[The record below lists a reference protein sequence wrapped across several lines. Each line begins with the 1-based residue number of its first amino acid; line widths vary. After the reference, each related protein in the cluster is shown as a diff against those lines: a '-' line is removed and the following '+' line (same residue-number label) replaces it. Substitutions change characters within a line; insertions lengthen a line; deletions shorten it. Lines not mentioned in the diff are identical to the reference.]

1 VSAALALSESRGR
14 WVLAATVLGSSLALV
29 DATVVNIAL
38 PTIGRDLHAGV
49 TGLTWTVNAY
59 TLTLAAL
66 ILLGGSLGDS
76 LGRRRVFIAG
86 VALFGLASLGCAIAP
101 GLATLVVARAVQG
114 IGGALLTPGSLAII
128 QATFR
133 PEDRAR
139 AIGAWSGLGGVA
151 AAVAPLLGGWL
162 VSAWSWRL
170 IFLINLP
177 LVVLVLVIAVRH
189 VPESRDAGASR
200 RVDHTG
206 AVLATAGLGL
216 ISFGLSA
223 WPRSG
228 FGSATVL
235 VPLVAGVAVVG
246 AFVAVERTS
255 REPMLPLGIFA
266 SRPFTVTN
274 VVTLLVY
281 AGLGGVFFW
290 LVVTLQV
297 VAGYGPVKAG
307 LSLLPVTIFMLAFS
321 ARAGV
326 LAERIGPRPLMAGG
340 PLLGAAG
347 VAVLTRVGP
356 GAGFLV
362 DVLAPV
368 AVLAAGLTLTV
379 TPLTTTALSSVPA
392 TRAGL
397 ASAVNNAVART
408 GGLLIVAVLPA
419 LSGLGPH
426 GFGDAAALAPAFRN
440 AMIICAVLLAVG
452 GTVAA
457 VFLPRRV
464 PVERPPTGPEEAPA
478 PVCPRRHC
486 GVDAT
491 PLGLA
496 PGHEDSATSSR

>member
-1 VSAALALSESRGR
+1 M
-14 WVLAATVLGSSLALV
+14 LAATVLGSSLALV

-38 PTIGRDLHAGV
+38 PAIGRDLHAGV

-76 LGRRRVFIAG
+76 RGRRKVFLVG

-101 GLATLVVARAVQG
+101 SMVALVIARAVQG
-114 IGGALLTPGSLAII
+114 IGGAMLTPGSLAII

-133 PEDRAR
+133 SEDRAR

-162 VSAWSWRL
+162 VSTWSWRL

-177 LVVLVLVIAVRH
+177 LVVVVLAIAVRH
-189 VPESRDAGASR
+189 VPETRDPGAAR
-200 RVDHTG
+200 RIDHTG

-216 ISFGLSA
+216 VSYGLSA
-223 WPRSG
+223 WPRNG
-228 FGSATVL
+228 IGSVTVL
-235 VPLVAGVAVVG
+235 LPLVAGLAVLG
-246 AFVAVERTS
+246 AFIAVERIT

-297 VAGYGPVKAG
+297 VAGYGPIQAG

-326 LAERIGPRPLMAGG
+326 LAERTGPRPPMVAG
-340 PLLGAAG
+340 PLLAAAG
-347 VAVLTRVGP
+347 VATLARVGS
-356 GAGFLV
+356 GSGFVV
-362 DVLAPV
+362 DVLVPV

-379 TPLTTTALSSVPA
+379 TPLTTTALGSVPA
-392 TRAGL
+392 ARSGL

-419 LSGLGPH
+419 LTGLGPH

-440 AMIICAVLLAVG
+440 AMIICAVLLALG
-452 GTVAA
+452 GAVAA
-457 VFLPRRV
+457 LFLPRHA
-464 PVERPPTGPEEAPA
+464 PAKRPPEEA

-491 PLGLA
+491 PLGQGL
-496 PGHEDSATSSR
+496 RR

>member
-1 VSAALALSESRGR
+1 VRGPGGPEQPALALSEARGR

-38 PTIGRDLHAGV
+38 PAIGRDLHAGV

-76 LGRRRVFIAG
+76 LGRRKVFLAG

-101 GLATLVVARAVQG
+101 GMVALVIARAVQG
-114 IGGALLTPGSLAII
+114 IGGAMLTPGSLAII

-133 PEDRAR
+133 SEDRPR

-162 VSAWSWRL
+162 VSTWSWRL

-177 LVVLVLVIAVRH
+177 LVLVILAIAIRH
-189 VPESRDAGASR
+189 VPETRDPGAVR
-200 RVDHTG
+200 RIDHTG

-216 ISFGLSA
+216 VSYGLSA
-223 WPRSG
+223 WPRNG
-228 FGSATVL
+228 IGSATVL
-235 VPLVAGVAVVG
+235 LPLVAGLAVLG
-246 AFVAVERTS
+246 AFVAVERLS
-255 REPMLPLGIFA
+255 RQPMLPLGIFS

-297 VAGYGPVKAG
+297 VAGYGPVQAG

-326 LAERIGPRPLMAGG
+326 LAERVGPRPLMAAG
-340 PLLGAAG
+340 PVLAALG
-347 VAVLTRVGP
+347 VAALARVGP

-379 TPLTTTALSSVPA
+379 TPLTTTALGSVPA
-392 TRAGL
+392 ARSGL

-419 LSGLGPH
+419 LTGLGPH

-440 AMIICAVLLAVG
+440 AMVICAVLLALG
-452 GTVAA
+452 GAVAGLF
-457 VFLPRRV
+457 VPRRA
-464 PVERPPTGPEEAPA
+464 PAKRPPEEA

-486 GVDAT
+486 AVDAT
-491 PLGLA
+491 PLGQ
-496 PGHEDSATSSR
+496 GVRE

>member
-1 VSAALALSESRGR
+1 MLG
-14 WVLAATVLGSSLALV
+14 ATVLGSSLALV

-38 PTIGRDLHAGV
+38 PAIGRDLHAGV

-76 LGRRRVFIAG
+76 LGRRKVFLAG
-86 VALFGLASLGCAIAP
+86 VVLFGMASLGCAIAP
-101 GLATLVVARAVQG
+101 SMVALVIARAVQG
-114 IGGALLTPGSLAII
+114 IGGAMLTPGSLAII

-133 PEDRAR
+133 SEDRAR

-177 LVVLVLVIAVRH
+177 LVVLVLAIAARH
-189 VPESRDAGASR
+189 VPETRDPGAAR
-200 RVDHTG
+200 RIDHTG

-216 ISFGLSA
+216 VSYGLSA
-223 WPRSG
+223 WPRNG
-228 FGSATVL
+228 ILAVTVL
-235 VPLVAGVAVVG
+235 LPVVAGIAVMV
-246 AFVAVERTS
+246 AFVATERVS

-297 VAGYGPVKAG
+297 VAGFGPIQAG

-326 LAERIGPRPLMAGG
+326 LAERTGPRPLMAAG
-340 PLLGAAG
+340 PLLAAAG
-347 VAVLTRVGP
+347 VAALARVGP
-356 GAGFLV
+356 RSGFVV
-362 DVLAPV
+362 DVLVPV

-379 TPLTTTALSSVPA
+379 TPLTTTALGSVPA
-392 TRAGL
+392 ARSGL

-419 LSGLGPH
+419 LTGLGPH
-426 GFGDAAALAPAFRN
+426 GFGDATALAPAFRN
-440 AMIICAVLLAVG
+440 AMIICAVLLALG
-452 GTVAA
+452 GAVAA
-457 VFLPRRV
+457 LFLPRRAA
-464 PVERPPTGPEEAPA
+464 GKAPDEA

-491 PLGLA
+491 PLGQGVR
-496 PGHEDSATSSR
+496 P